1 MASWNAR
8 LQQMDQREILVCQD
22 NHKLEC
28 SSHAGTFANAEGNF
42 GEIKA
47 MRRRRCVTAI
57 SKSEK
62 KGWPSM
68 NAELN
73 TPQHHLF
80 SKRPHP
86 LKA

>member
-42 GEIKA
+42 GE
-47 MRRRRCVTAI
+47 
-57 SKSEK
+57 SKQC
-62 KGWPSM
+62 
-68 NAELN
+68 ADDDV
-73 TPQHHLF
+73 
-80 SKRPHP
+80 
-86 LKA
+86 